1 MTWNLN
7 RGGSQYPTARAKFL
21 TQLDKY
27 DYKMLG
33 KLDTV
38 ARVSSEMNADE
49 IATYLQKAQDA
60 NDTLFVSQLNEDEYN
75 GYLNDKIWDWIN
87 LRV

>member
-7 RGGSQYPTARAKFL
+7 RAGSQYPTARAKFL
-21 TQLDKY
+21 KQLDKY

>member
-7 RGGSQYPTARAKFL
+7 RGGSRYPTARAKFL
-21 TQLDKY
+21 KQLDKY

-60 NDTLFVSQLNEDEYN
+60 NDTLFVS
-75 GYLNDKIWDWIN
+75 
-87 LRV
+87 